1 MFLTYREIV
10 KENPELAR
18 RKLVEIYKM
27 VGTISETARRC
38 GTSRKTVRKIVRRYE
53 EMGEEGLKNFK
64 RAPKRVHN
72 RTPKE
77 IEDRVVE
84 FRKRTGYGPKRLSRI
99 LGMSPYTIRNILRR
113 YGLTKP
119 YQVRSAH
126 KGKRVTVYTAEHYA
140 PLQFFR

>member
-1 MFLTYREIV
+1 VPHQKVGQGGAFMFLTYREIV

-18 RKLVEIYKM
+18 RKLIEIYKLT
-27 VGTISETARRC
+27 GNISETARRC
-38 GTSRKTVRKIVRRYE
+38 GASRKTVRKIVRRYE

-84 FRKRTGYGPKRLSRI
+84 L
-99 LGMSPYTIRNILRR
+99 
-113 YGLTKP
+113 
-119 YQVRSAH
+119 
-126 KGKRVTVYTAEHYA
+126 
-140 PLQFFR
+140 